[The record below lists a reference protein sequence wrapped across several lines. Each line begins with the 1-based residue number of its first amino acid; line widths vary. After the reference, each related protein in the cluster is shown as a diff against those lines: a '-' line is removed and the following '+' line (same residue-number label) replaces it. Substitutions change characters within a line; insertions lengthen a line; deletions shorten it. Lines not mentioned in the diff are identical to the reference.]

1 MEDPIRYYKDK
12 FGIDLL
18 RVTNA
23 TRATIKDRISVA
35 SLIPAASCSGGFC
48 DTAAEFQKVRK
59 KPLFLFCFYFSA
71 LIDQA
76 IHSALR
82 EEHPHFDRLARY
94 PKFCGIL
101 GSYHTNLH
109 PALLLLVA
117 TLYTVNEDPTAITS
131 DFETL
136 STFFPSDYYR
146 FLVEEYPGLTGR
158 LQTPAEQQRA
168 AVQLF
173 TELSNAT
180 AMLYQPVS
188 LRPYSD
194 AIPDHNLFTTWSGL
208 VASNINKTLDDIE
221 QSSGPDS

>member
-1 MEDPIRYYKDK
+1 MKEPIRYYKHQ
-12 FGIDLL
+12 FGMDLL
-18 RVTNA
+18 RVANA
-23 TRATIKDRISVA
+23 TRATIKDRISVV
-35 SLIPAASCSGGFC
+35 SLIPAVRSYPGGFG
-48 DTAAEFQKVRK
+48 DTAEEFK
-59 KPLFLFCFYFSA
+59 KIKDKILFLFCFYFSA

-117 TLYTVNEDPTAITS
+117 TLYAADEDSSAITS

-136 STFFPSDYYR
+136 SGFFPSDYYR
-146 FLVEEYPGLTGR
+146 FLVEEYPQLTGR
-158 LQTPAEQQRA
+158 LQTPAEQHKA

-180 AMLYQPVS
+180 AMLFQPES

-194 AIPDHNLFTTWSGL
+194 AAPDLNLFATWSAL
-208 VASNINKTLDDIE
+208 AASNINKTLNNIE
-221 QSSGPDS
+221 QRH